1 MQLNI
6 TISDVQHIN
15 SLNIDI
21 DASGHGLKCIVGK
34 NGVGKTTLIKCIRN
48 FLSSDT
54 FAQTSSDGIFCES
67 SEIRYCLGSETY
79 SFNYDS
85 RSRGL
90 EMKKP
95 IPSSDRNSIDV
106 ELPIPHGSRF
116 NFFQSISRSNEA
128 IVKAIALQNYK
139 KPDELIDLLNTTYS
153 TNKFDRLIE
162 VDVKGECYYCLLV
175 GDEGRYIREDYLSSG
190 EFFLISLYRKVR
202 SKKKL
207 IVIDELDIS
216 LDAAA
221 QVFLIKKLR
230 QYCETYLVNIMFTTH
245 SLALMRTL
253 EDGEL
258 HYLTN
263 EEGVVT
269 LKSVSY
275 NYIKSI
281 LFGFDGWDKYI
292 LTEDEVLQNYIEYLI
307 STYCKDTFYRYKI
320 IYVGGGTNTVDLM
333 QRNKVHKFL
342 SSHDNVICILDGDQ
356 KEYRHVTSNKD
367 SVFCIPQESVEKDL
381 FESYKNNE
389 LDPELTKDIGQ
400 YIKGKDEDKKL
411 YSNLIR
417 HQKMSE
423 SQIHQFVTS
432 KHEKN
437 VSDFSKVLTNFLCR

>member
-15 SLNIDI
+15 SFNIDI
-21 DASGHGLKCIVGK
+21 DATGHGLKCIVGK

-54 FAQTSSDGIFCES
+54 FVQTSSDDIFCES
-67 SEIRYCLGSETY
+67 SEIKYCLGSETY
-79 SFNYDS
+79 SYNYDS

-95 IPSSDRNSIDV
+95 IPSSVRDSIDV

-128 IVKAIALQNYK
+128 IVKAIALQKFN
-139 KPDELIDLLNTTYS
+139 KPVELIELLNNTYS
-153 TNKFDRLIE
+153 TNKFDNLIE
-162 VDVKGECYYCLLV
+162 VKEKGESYYCLLV
-175 GDEGRYIREDYLSSG
+175 GDKGRYIREDYLSSG

-230 QYCETYLVNIMFTTH
+230 EYCADYLVNIIFTTH

-253 EDGEL
+253 YDDEL

-263 EEGVVT
+263 ETGNLK

-292 LTEDEVLQNYIEYLI
+292 LTEDEVLQKYIEHLI
-307 STYCKDTFYRYKI
+307 GIYCKDTFYRYKI
-320 IYVGGGTNTVDLM
+320 IYVGGGSNTVDLM
-333 QRNKVHKFL
+333 QRNRTHEFL
-342 SSHDNVICILDGDQ
+342 SSQDNVICILDGDQ
-356 KEYRHVTSNKD
+356 KEYKPVTSNKD

-381 FESYKNNE
+381 FESYKNKD
-389 LDPELTKDIGQ
+389 LDSKLTEGIEQ

-417 HQKMSE
+417 HHKMSE
-423 SQIHQFVTS
+423 SQIHDFVTS
-432 KHEKN
+432 KHKEN
-437 VSDFSKVLTNFLCR
+437 VNDFSKVLTNFLCR